1 MALKLRNILGNGSSS
16 MNHFN
21 MTYELVR
28 KQDIADKIQ
37 YLTRNQLINLLY
49 QLDSGDIA
57 QIEEFFQNECSV
69 RN

>member
-1 MALKLRNILGNGSSS
+1 

-37 YLTRNQLINLLY
+37 YLTRDQLINLLY